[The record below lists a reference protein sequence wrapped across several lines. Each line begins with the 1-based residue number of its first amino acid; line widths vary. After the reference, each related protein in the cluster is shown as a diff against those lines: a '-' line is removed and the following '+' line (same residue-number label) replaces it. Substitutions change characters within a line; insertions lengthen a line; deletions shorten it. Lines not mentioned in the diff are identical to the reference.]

1 MKITET
7 INSVLTNISNNISH
21 IRAEYKSRV
30 AENHKELI
38 RGSVLD
44 PNNHPFLDTKAN

>member
-1 MKITET
+1 MKILNT
-7 INSVLTNISNNISH
+7 INNIVTKISNAH
-21 IRAEYKSRV
+21 KDYKLRV

-44 PNNHPFLDTKAN
+44 PNNHPSLDKKAN